1 MLILVYKHHRSRM
14 GELKMR
20 KEFMS
25 NVTGIAK
32 AFKRRLGSVIPKKT
46 SKTERN
52 RTSKETDD
60 KDKKMLLGGFFS
72 SVKAKLSLGLII
84 PIILLA
90 VYGVVSYQ
98 KSEDAIIGNYE
109 TSSLDT
115 IDAISKY
122 LNLGFTMIDKST
134 MEISLDINFRE
145 FFQLKYDEAM
155 ASVKSYDDIYDRM
168 SLNTRSNNLIYNI
181 HLIGKNGVDMS
192 TSGEIKKDLYSSIV
206 DSWIGKTIKE
216 KKLSSLWVSE
226 HAELDSA
233 MPASAMFSYNTD
245 NYAIS
250 LIRKM
255 QDSRGFIIMDVSKE
269 VIKNMF
275 LEYEMGEGSIL
286 GFITQEGRETLI
298 NTEADKL
305 FSELPYFQAALEAED
320 ARGFS
325 YQYYNG
331 EEYLFIYSKLK
342 DVPGTVC
349 ALVPK
354 NTILNEVRNIRA
366 LSIAFVTV
374 ACIIAIFVVAIIT
387 SSIVKAINMMKKVI
401 FQASQGD
408 LTAYFEIKRKDE
420 FRALSNGIT
429 DMMDHMRTL
438 IGEVQ
443 VVGSTVSE
451 SAESLTNTSSEL
463 LHATKG
469 ISRTIDEIGQGII
482 QQAEDSE
489 NCLLQMSGLS
499 EQINQVYVNTNEIE
513 KIANNTQ
520 LIANEGVNIVNE
532 LDNKSKATSEITHDI
547 IDKIQ
552 QFKIQSKKIEGF
564 VNIINDIASQTN
576 LLSLNASIE
585 AARAGEA
592 GRGFAVVADEIRKLA
607 DQSMNAAN
615 QIQNT
620 VKEIDLQNK
629 EAVSTAEKA
638 ESIVASQTEALA
650 KTVSVFDNITNHV
663 DQLANNLNDIL
674 ERLRAIE
681 TAKDNTLNAIQNIS
695 AVTQETAASSEEV
708 NATVL
713 NQIDSVERLQHA
725 AQILENDA
733 KKLEEAIKIFKIS

>member
-1 MLILVYKHHRSRM
+1 MRNEVKSKILGV
-14 GELKMR
+14 
-20 KEFMS
+20 
-25 NVTGIAK
+25 NK
-32 AFKRRLGSVIPKKT
+32 AFKGRLESIMPKRSNKVKENREKKNT
-46 SKTERN
+46 DNSKDR
-52 RTSKETDD
+52 KVV
-60 KDKKMLLGGFFS
+60 LGGLFN
-72 SVKAKLSLGLII
+72 SVKVKLSIGLLI
-84 PIILLA
+84 PIVMLA

-109 TSSLDT
+109 VSSLDT

-122 LNLGFTMIDKST
+122 LNLGFSMIDKST

-145 FFQLKYDEAM
+145 FFELKFDQAM
-155 ASVKSYDDIYDRM
+155 SNVKSYDDIFDRM

-206 DSWIGKTIKE
+206 DSVIGKTFKE
-216 KKLSSLWVSE
+216 KKLSSLWIGE
-226 HAELDSA
+226 HAELDSI
-233 MPASAMFSYNTD
+233 MPDSSMSTYNTD
-245 NYAIS
+245 NYSIS

-255 QDSRGFIIMDVSKE
+255 QDSRGFIIMDISKE

-275 LEYEMGEGSIL
+275 SEYEMGEGSIL
-286 GFITQEGRETLI
+286 GFITTDGRETLI
-298 NTEADKL
+298 NTENEKI
-305 FSELPYFQAALEAED
+305 FSDLPYYQAALEAEETK
-320 ARGFS
+320 GFS
-325 YQYYNG
+325 YQTYNG
-331 EEYLFIYSKLK
+331 EEYLFIYSKFK

-349 ALVPK
+349 ALIPK
-354 NTILNEVRNIRA
+354 STILNEVRNIRV
-366 LSIAFVTV
+366 LSVVFVTI
-374 ACIIAIFVVAIIT
+374 ACIIAIFAVIIIT
-387 SSIVKAINMMKKVI
+387 GGIVRTINAMKKSI

-408 LTAYFEIKRKDE
+408 LTATFDIKRKDE
-420 FRALSNGIT
+420 FQALSKGIA
-429 DMMDHMRTL
+429 DMMEHMRTL

-443 VVGSTVSE
+443 VVGGTVSD
-451 SAESLTNTSSEL
+451 SAESLTSTSSEL

-489 NCLLQMSGLS
+489 NCLIQMSGLS
-499 EQINQVYVNTNEIE
+499 EQITQVYVNTNEIE

-520 LIANEGVNIVNE
+520 AIANEGVTIIGE
-532 LDNKSKATSEITHDI
+532 LDNKSRATSEITQDV

-552 QFKIQSKKIEGF
+552 QFKVQSKKIEGF

-650 KTVSVFDNITNHV
+650 NTVSVFNNITNHV
-663 DQLANNLNDIL
+663 DELANNLNDIL

-681 TAKDNTLNAIQNIS
+681 AAKDNTLNAIQNIS

-713 NQIDSVERLQHA
+713 NQIDSVERLQEA